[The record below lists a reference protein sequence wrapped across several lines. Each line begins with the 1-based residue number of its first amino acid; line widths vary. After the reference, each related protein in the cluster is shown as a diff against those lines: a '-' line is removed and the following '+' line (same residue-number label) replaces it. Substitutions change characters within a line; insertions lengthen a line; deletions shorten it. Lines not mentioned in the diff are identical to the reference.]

1 MQTGAK
7 NMREDKT
14 VIVGTV
20 KEAAHAGYDQGFRE
34 GYQAA
39 CLVVEVLAEAE
50 RKGGGLYAAGGILKA
65 LKMSREKALE
75 MMGASRFEVAP
86 VPVHPAP
93 ATIH

>member
-1 MQTGAK
+1 ML
-7 NMREDKT
+7 EDKT
-14 VIVGTV
+14 KIVGTV

-50 RKGGGLYAAGGILKA
+50 KAGDGLYTAGGILKA

-75 MMGASRFEVAP
+75 MMGAPQFEVMP
-86 VPVHPAP
+86 VHVHPAP
-93 ATIH
+93 STMN